1 MPVRGAME
9 EFISVMT
16 KRTVFMPALKFWI
29 GQ

>member
-1 MPVRGAME
+1 ME

-16 KRTVFMPALKFWI
+16 KRTVFMSALKFWI